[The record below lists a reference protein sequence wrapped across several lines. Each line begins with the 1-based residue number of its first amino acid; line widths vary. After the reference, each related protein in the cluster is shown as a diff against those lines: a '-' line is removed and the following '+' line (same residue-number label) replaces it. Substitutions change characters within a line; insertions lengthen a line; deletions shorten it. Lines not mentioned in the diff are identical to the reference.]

1 MKLRQK
7 ASLVLAVALAGATVG
22 TVVSAVPAFAAN
34 KPGQI
39 EVIGNCGDA
48 LDLRVQRPGAPIGY
62 TVTVPSGDANEV
74 WSLTSTEQSYDAVTG
89 GRIGAPVNLVPTL
102 LPNLAFSPAEGGF
115 TTTANFDNGDALTH
129 GFTYTATRT
138 SPSPLT
144 CTNTAY
150 WTNPAGAS
158 EGPAAQNPTGRPDT
172 APAFANESEG
182 DVGSNDALLLMDQ
195 EMLATG
201 LGLPPASRFTVKVNG
216 VARTATAVSI
226 TNDDPPA
233 GAIIDVTFNGLPI
246 AAGNT
251 VTVQYSK
258 PLGNT
263 AAQLQDL
270 EALKTASFGPVS
282 ISVL

>member
-1 MKLRQK
+1 MKLRRK
-7 ASLVLAVALAGATVG
+7 ASLVLAVALAGATAG
-22 TVVSAVPAFAAN
+22 AVVTAVPAFAAN

-74 WSLTSTEQSYDAVTG
+74 WNLTSTEQSYDSVTG
-89 GRIGAPVNLVPTL
+89 GRVGAPVNLVPTL

-129 GFTYTATRT
+129 GFSYTATRT
-138 SPSPLT
+138 SPTPLT
-144 CTNTAY
+144 CTNQAF

-172 APAFANESEG
+172 APAFANESEA
-182 DVGSNDALLLMDQ
+182 DVGSNDALVLMDQ

-201 LGLPPASRFTVKVNG
+201 LGIPPANRFTVRVNG
-216 VARTATAVSI
+216 VARTATAVQI
-226 TNDDPPA
+226 ANDSPPA
-233 GAIIDVTFNGLPI
+233 GAIVDVTFSGLPI
-246 AAGNT
+246 AATDT
-251 VTVQYSK
+251 VTLQYSK

-270 EALKTASFGPVS
+270 EALKTASFGPIA
-282 ISVL
+282 ISVV